1 MQWKE
6 FLKPTIG
13 KVSLSFLIAGL
24 WRLITYY
31 LLSITRDPNAIVLT
45 IKPALP
51 IMILDFLFF
60 VLLIYPLACSLY
72 HLWPQYKKGNL
83 LSALKEKKVLFCI
96 IFFNP
101 YTLNII
107 FIIFYFL
114 FLNLYSS
121 NLPYT
126 ECGVYIVDIVP
137 DAPAEK
143 AGLHPG
149 ITILSVNGET
159 IETISEFSNIIKS
172 KKPGDKI
179 VVSSYS
185 NGSTINYGSNIAII
199 LGKNPLENIDYGF
212 FGANVT
218 QNFVQSTSIC
228 KK

>member
-6 FLKPTIG
+6 FLKPTIV

-24 WRLITYY
+24 CRLTYY

-60 VLLIYPLACSLY
+60 VLLMYPLACSLC

-83 LSALKEKKVLFCI
+83 LLALKEKKVLFCI

-101 YTLNII
+101 YVLKIV
-107 FIIFYFL
+107 FFIFYFL
-114 FLNLYSS
+114 FINLYISQ
-121 NLPYT
+121 LPNT
-126 ECGVYIVDIVP
+126 ECGVLLVGVFP
-137 DAPAEK
+137 DSPAEK
-143 AGLHPG
+143 AGLHSG

-159 IETISEFSNIIKS
+159 IETLSEFSNVIKS
-172 KKPGDKI
+172 KKPGDEI
-179 VVSSYS
+179 IISSYS
-185 NGSTINYGSNIAII
+185 DGLTTNYGSNITII
-199 LGKNPLENIDYGF
+199 LGKNPSENIDYGF

-218 QNFVQSTSIC
+218 QNFVKSTTMC